1 MGRPLY
7 ATSRHQIRPLR
18 RTVLPV
24 QSIERAFTLLRAL
37 AAGPAGVTGLSDRTG
52 LPKSTVA
59 RILGA
64 LERELAVE
72 QDEAGGHYRLGQA
85 LGDLAGASSPGRN
98 LIAAARPHLWD
109 LTEVTGETSGLSILD
124 RGEVLYLDHYESS
137 EEVQVRSWTGE
148 RVAAHLVP
156 SGLVMLA
163 DKPESYLSSLLRKPL
178 ARSTDASVTD
188 PDKLRARLDEI
199 REQGYVWVFAEFDE
213 SINSVAADITD
224 HSGDMVA
231 ALHVHGPAYR
241 FPHDDRIDEFG
252 HLVRDAARRL
262 SNQLAD

>member
-1 MGRPLY
+1 
-7 ATSRHQIRPLR
+7 
-18 RTVLPV
+18 V
-24 QSIERAFTLLRAL
+24 QSIERAFVLLRAL
-37 AAGPAGVTGLSDRTG
+37 AAGPAGITDLSDRTG

-64 LERELAVE
+64 LERERAVE
-72 QDEAGGHYRLGQA
+72 QDEAGGDYRLGQS
-85 LGDLAGASSPGRN
+85 LGDLAGASAPGRN

-109 LTEVTGETSGLSILD
+109 LTEITGETSGLSILD
-124 RGEVLYLDHYESS
+124 RGEVLYLDHYEST

-148 RVAAHLVP
+148 RVAPHLVP

-178 ARSTDASVTD
+178 ARTTEASVTD

-213 SINSVAADITD
+213 SINSVAAGVTD
-224 HSGDMVA
+224 HSGKMVA

-241 FPHDDRIDEFG
+241 FPPDDRIDEFG
-252 HLVRDAARRL
+252 HLIRDSAQRL

>member
-1 MGRPLY
+1 M
-7 ATSRHQIRPLR
+7 
-18 RTVLPV
+18 
-24 QSIERAFTLLRAL
+24 QSIERTFALLRAL
-37 AAGPAGVTGLSDRTG
+37 GAGPAGVTELSDRTG

-72 QDEAGGHYRLGQA
+72 QDEAGGEYRLGPS
-85 LGDLAGASSPGRN
+85 LGDLAGASAPGRN

-124 RGEVLYLDHYESS
+124 RNEVLYLDHYEST

-148 RVAAHLVP
+148 RVAPHVVP

-163 DKPESYLSSLLRKPL
+163 DRSPTTLDSLLRKPL
-178 ARSTDASVTD
+178 ARMTEASVTD
-188 PDKLRARLDEI
+188 PEKLKARLDEI
-199 REQGYVWVFAEFDE
+199 REVGYVWVFAEFDE
-213 SINSVAADITD
+213 SINSVAAGVRD
-224 HSGDMVA
+224 HSGSVVA

-241 FPHDDRIDEFG
+241 FPPSDRIDEFG

-262 SNQLAD
+262 SSQLAD

>member
-1 MGRPLY
+1 M
-7 ATSRHQIRPLR
+7 
-18 RTVLPV
+18 

-37 AAGPAGVTGLSDRTG
+37 AAGPAGITDLSERTE

-59 RILGA
+59 RILSA
-64 LERELAVE
+64 LEREQAVE
-72 QDEAGGHYRLGQA
+72 QDETGGDYRLGQS
-85 LGDLAGASSPGRN
+85 LGDLAGASAPGRN

-109 LTEVTGETSGLSILD
+109 LTEITGETSGLSILD
-124 RGEVLYLDHYESS
+124 RGAVLYLDHYEST

-148 RVAAHLVP
+148 RVAPHLVP

-178 ARSTDASVTD
+178 ERTTDASVTD

-213 SINSVAADITD
+213 SINSVAAGVSD
-224 HSGDMVA
+224 HSGSVVA

-241 FPHDDRIDEFG
+241 FPPEDRIDEFG
-252 HLVRDAARRL
+252 HLVRDAGARL
-262 SNQLAD
+262 SSQLAD